1 MSNYDK
7 MENFLKQSLNGQKGK
22 IVCYDINSE
31 GGVGR
36 NKFVFDGKDMYL
48 LYTNCTWSEDN
59 EPVIGENFYN
69 RIKEWEYTSKGWF
82 CYELCTPGPL
92 ELTEVVDGN
101 CMIRIKPIE
110 KEFNEITSKY
120 LMPLGYQGNNLL
132 CSNWDKDNLEE
143 LDYTG
148 LYEYLY
154 SMKYQK
160 PFDLQDNQDGIPKKE
175 FEKLLT
181 EYLPVE
187 PQQLEKYAMY
197 DEKRKIYA
205 WCKLGCMNYTPNAF
219 GCSIPEITQIKKN
232 KDGTLS
238 IRIDAVCERL
248 KNDSV
253 MSHILTVKIYDDGR
267 IKYLSNRILGKGLEK
282 IPMYQYRIKD

>member
-1 MSNYDK
+1 
-7 MENFLKQSLNGQKGK
+7 
-22 IVCYDINSE
+22 
-31 GGVGR
+31 
-36 NKFVFDGKDMYL
+36 
-48 LYTNCTWSEDN
+48 
-59 EPVIGENFYN
+59 
-69 RIKEWEYTSKGWF
+69 
-82 CYELCTPGPL
+82 
-92 ELTEVVDGN
+92 
-101 CMIRIKPIE
+101 MIRIKPIE